1 MKQVWTIVK
10 WEFINRVKTKLFLI
24 TTFLL
29 PFFMGAMFYLP
40 TILMNLEPEELTEIG
55 LVYEDGLDT
64 LVERFQSQVA
74 MSHRLKDG
82 NPQFIIFRY
91 EDEKTA
97 LDSVSMKSI
106 DGYLYI
112 PSSVLDT
119 GQVNYFGHSLSNI
132 KIFSQLRRT
141 LNQVVI
147 EQRMLDQDIDI
158 SLVGALSRNIR
169 FDTFEV
175 DDEGITS
182 EGNELTSFL
191 LPLMFLMIL
200 FMTVFMSGQL
210 LLRSVMEERTN
221 RTIEILLS
229 SVTADEI
236 MRGKILGLGALGLIQ
251 MIFYL
256 ICGLVVTEYKE
267 LTIVD
272 YSQIPIFFIYFVT
285 GYLFYASIFAAMGTL
300 FKSEQEA
307 QQSSGIISIVAIL
320 PIAFSSYFITN
331 PGSAFTVASS
341 YIPPLTPFMMIL
353 RVGTKSVEYTEIILS
368 TLLMI
373 VSCWFMLKLS
383 GKIFRIAI
391 LLYGKRPTFKEI
403 IRWAKT

>member
-1 MKQVWTIVK
+1 VK

-29 PFFMGAMFYLP
+29 PFFMGAMLYLP
-40 TILMNLEPEELTEIG
+40 TILMDLEPEELTEIG

-175 DDEGITS
+175 DEEGITS

-373 VSCWFMLKLS
+373 VSCWLMLKLS

>member
-29 PFFMGAMFYLP
+29 PFFMGAMLYLP
-40 TILMNLEPEELTEIG
+40 TILMDLEPEELTEIG

-373 VSCWFMLKLS
+373 VSCWLMLKLS